1 MDSSSAHVIDVRVV
15 RARDFLKTT
24 VAGTLDFER
33 SRALLREALTQHPP
47 ADGFDLLLDLRKST
61 DTMSYKQIHLLIQEI
76 KAAAPDFAQRVAVL
90 ENWGSDLEKA
100 QFFEADARHEGYDV
114 RAFHR
119 FETALDWLFEAR
131 D

>member
-1 MDSSSAHVIDVRVV
+1 MDTSARVVDVRVV
-15 RARDFLKTT
+15 RARDFVKTT

-33 SRALLREALTQHPP
+33 SCALLREALMQSMP

-61 DTMSYKQIHLLIQEI
+61 DAMSYKQIHLLIQEVKT
-76 KAAAPDFAQRVAVL
+76 KAPHFAQRVAVL

-119 FETALDWLFEAR
+119 FETALDWLFEAH